1 MHVPLALAALAHVQ
15 SFSLITGA
23 PLTVSPLSSTIIT
36 TVQTENPSDQNPNL
50 VPATINGT
58 SAALRLSPSF
68 RSPSNQSNTTSTSP
82 QEPISYPIKGT
93 PTTLLFHAFGDPIPS
108 SYMLQCVSIS
118 LSIVIAFTLDGRGRE
133 LIENG
138 FFYHKHLMLNDD
150 NVTITVADF
159 REIGKP
165 ISYFVLRD
173 TLRGIGDF
181 ATEKGRGSTAL
192 RFEVDV
198 EGRGYVGTGH
208 VGYERARAGE

>member
-1 MHVPLALAALAHVQ
+1 
-15 SFSLITGA
+15 
-23 PLTVSPLSSTIIT
+23 
-36 TVQTENPSDQNPNL
+36 
-50 VPATINGT
+50 
-58 SAALRLSPSF
+58 
-68 RSPSNQSNTTSTSP
+68 
-82 QEPISYPIKGT
+82 
-93 PTTLLFHAFGDPIPS
+93 
-108 SYMLQCVSIS
+108 
-118 LSIVIAFTLDGRGRE
+118 
-133 LIENG
+133 
-138 FFYHKHLMLNDD
+138 MLNDD